1 MPSGQISILQ
11 STVLSGLVPQI
22 DLAIRGSYFSE
33 QGTWCHGLR
42 VGAAETVLFRV
53 LLSVL
58 CVVAR
63 LYWVW
68 LSLL

>member
-1 MPSGQISILQ
+1 MLF
-11 STVLSGLVPQI
+11 GLVPQI
-22 DLAIRGSYFSE
+22 DLAIRGSYLSE

-42 VGAAETVLFRV
+42 VGAAEMVLFWVLSRV

-63 LYWVW
+63 LYWVR